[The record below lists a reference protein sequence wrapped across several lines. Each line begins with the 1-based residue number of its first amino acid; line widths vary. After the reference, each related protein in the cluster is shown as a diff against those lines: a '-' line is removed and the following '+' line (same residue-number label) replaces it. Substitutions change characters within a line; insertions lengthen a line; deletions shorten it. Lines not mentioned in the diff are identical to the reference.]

1 MTVLSLTP
9 AVVEEMK
16 MKKHNKLWM
25 IQKQLYTNSQL
36 HQCKM
41 LPLRLN
47 VSQCHNIGVIIV
59 KKKERKKKNHY
70 NFACKVERRWGL
82 VSAHEEY
89 HSGISVF
96 TWQVIPVPAHE
107 AVFSGIEWDD
117 RLSDKRYVDAAK
129 QLEMNKEKVQYDIF
143 NKYSLFGSAS
153 TKWVQVFL
161 GSSQKR
167 Q

>member
-59 KKKERKKKNHY
+59 KKKERKKTTIILHAKLREDEAWFLHMKN
-70 NFACKVERRWGL
+70 
-82 VSAHEEY
+82 
-89 HSGISVF
+89 I
-96 TWQVIPVPAHE
+96 I
-107 AVFSGIEWDD
+107 
-117 RLSDKRYVDAAK
+117 
-129 QLEMNKEKVQYDIF
+129 
-143 NKYSLFGSAS
+143 
-153 TKWVQVFL
+153 QVFL
-161 GSSQKR
+161 FSLDR
-167 Q
+167 